1 MATDVSNVLTVTR
14 EVKELL
20 EAIRTASLSGREPVE
35 LVILGICRRNGNSLL
50 KKGKH
55 VSKLIKE
62 NPRLLYKKPGMTL
75 QGRRCNLILPTPEGN
90 RLLDA
95 LEANNE
101 VIHPVSLVS
110 RQKHPGA
117 PTLYILQSYYL
128 DTRGCKRPLTMTF
141 EGKLLFLEHGDVEST
156 PARATEVVG
165 EIRCLWKQC
174 RDEVLNFQD
183 PQPVATLPHIKYL
196 IRFVVSRFRVDSMS
210 IHGSELEY
218 ACLME
223 MKRLF
228 PGTREIRTP
237 TGYGQVHVIGVPI
250 TKRKEVLICKDCKAT
265 SCRHIAFTLREPK
278 MVQSFNKQAS
288 EEKVDNPHGHV

>member
-1 MATDVSNVLTVTR
+1 MVTEISNVVAITR

-20 EAIRTASLSGREPVE
+20 EAIRMASLSGREPVE
-35 LVILGICRRNGNSLL
+35 LVILGICRRNRNSLL

-55 VSKLIKE
+55 VFKLIKE
-62 NPRLLYKKPGMTL
+62 NPHLLYRKPSITL

-95 LEANNE
+95 LETNNE
-101 VIHPVSLVS
+101 VIHPVSLVR

-128 DTRGCKRPLTMTF
+128 DTRGCKLPLTMTF

-174 RDEVLNFQD
+174 RGEVLNFQD
-183 PQPVATLPHIKYL
+183 SQPVATLPHIKYL
-196 IRFVVSRFRVDSMS
+196 IRFVVSRFRVDSIS
-210 IHGSELEY
+210 TYGSELEH
-218 ACLME
+218 ACLLE

-228 PGTREIRTP
+228 PGTREIRLE
-237 TGYGQVHVIGVPI
+237 TGYRQALVVRVPI
-250 TKRKEVLICKDCKAT
+250 TKRKEVLICKECKAT
-265 SCRHIAFTLREPK
+265 SCQHVAHALREPQTTQFFRK
-278 MVQSFNKQAS
+278 
-288 EEKVDNPHGHV
+288 

>member
-1 MATDVSNVLTVTR
+1 M
-14 EVKELL
+14 
-20 EAIRTASLSGREPVE
+20 ASLSGREPVE
-35 LVILGICRRNGNSLL
+35 LVILGICRRNGNSLF

-55 VSKLIKE
+55 ISKLIKE
-62 NPRLLYKKPGMTL
+62 NPHLLYRKPSMTL

-101 VIHPVSLVS
+101 VIHPVSLVR

-128 DTRGCKRPLTMTF
+128 DMRGCKRPLTMTF
-141 EGKLLFLEHGDVEST
+141 EAKLLFLEHGDVEST

-174 RDEVLNFQD
+174 RGEVLNFQD

-196 IRFVVSRFRVDSMS
+196 IRFVVSRFRVDSIS
-210 IHGSELEY
+210 AYGSELEH
-218 ACLME
+218 ACLLE

-228 PGTREIRTP
+228 PGTREMRLE
-237 TGYGQVHVIGVPI
+237 TGYREVLVVGVPI
-250 TKRKEVLICKDCKAT
+250 TKRKEVLICKKCKAT
-265 SCRHIAFTLREPK
+265 SCQHVAHALREP
-278 MVQSFNKQAS
+278 QITRSFN
-288 EEKVDNPHGHV
+288 E